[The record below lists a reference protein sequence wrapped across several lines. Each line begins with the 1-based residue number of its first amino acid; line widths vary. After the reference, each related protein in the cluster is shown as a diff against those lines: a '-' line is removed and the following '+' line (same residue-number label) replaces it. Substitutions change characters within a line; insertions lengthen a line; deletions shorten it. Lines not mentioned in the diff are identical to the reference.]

1 MATPPRAEPARLLE
15 FLPAIVLA
23 GVGVLVPHPSALIAL
38 ALSLPLALIAA
49 ARSLGLATEA
59 SFPRVAL
66 ARGPGL
72 MLLLL
77 VHALLFAAVL
87 GWPAALA
94 LKDRSPLAA
103 VLLSAGFV
111 AIVLSP
117 WRWWPA
123 FGLIAGVD
131 GLHREGSAP
140 ARPGGIGVAL
150 RTAAEFGRRGDPH
163 FSVGLAVSLALVVL
177 VGGALAIAALAGV
190 IDEDLRRAVGL
201 GWALVALPLASRIV
215 VARTLRLAATLG
227 PGQAPAEPLAL
238 ADDAVVE
245 IPVDPRERDRE
256 LIARC
261 AAHEIDLALVLLRN
275 GADPNARPDPFDR
288 DQRTPA
294 IIAATEPDLRLLREL
309 ILRGADLNLAIGGL
323 TPLIAATRDSWSGR
337 IESVQTLLTNG
348 ARTDVADAA
357 GDSPLHHAARTR
369 DPIVAAMLLDAGA
382 DVARTNAEGL
392 TPIGVACRA
401 ANEAV
406 VRLLLERGAGG
417 DLPGAVPALV
427 ALAEADEDLPD
438 LAKRLIRAKYAVDAG
453 DRDGRAALHAAA
465 TSGHAAIAHA
475 LLAAGAE
482 VDARAGDG
490 STPLV
495 LAARAGANAVL
506 AVLARAK
513 ADPTVADATGTDALM
528 AAAESTAADEAT
540 IEALLKLGAD
550 RTRRD
555 REGRTAVDRAVAAGR
570 WPVVARLD
578 PGYPLPS
585 AIAEAELLPELEAEG
600 KDRAG
605 LITTALR
612 HGRVDVAATLFQLPP
627 PLPESDRVAI
637 TTRLGDAPGHALDWW
652 LARVADADFH
662 AVHGARLLA
671 EALAAEPP
679 APGLVAALSR
689 AGAPVTG
696 PALPARLLGFAG
708 AVAEGE
714 PALDLEA
721 LALDWIERGTDAFG
735 AGPEGASPLH
745 LAVRHGF
752 ERLVVALLARGA
764 DPNAA
769 DAHGATPLAEALALP
784 AARAEAIARH
794 LLAAGADPERAA
806 CDGRTPLGLALAQ
819 GRHALARWLDWPG
832 PWRLPGRRP
841 IAADL
846 VEAAA
851 LGDVRAVERLVAL
864 GLPLDARDAKG
875 ATALIRAAGR
885 GHPAVVAW
893 LLEAGA
899 DPGLAASSG
908 VDALTAAI
916 AAHRD
921 PVVRVLLDHGVAAD
935 APVAHGVPPLLVAA
949 AVGAAPCVGLLLER
963 GARADAT
970 DPRGNTALHAA
981 AQFAFTAADGDTAL
995 ALLRRLVEGGCPV
1008 DAPNRDG
1015 QTALLLV
1022 LGSHAQPRS
1031 AQPAT
1036 GLGRIAE
1043 WLASIGA
1050 DVARQDARGVGV
1062 LHACAIHGLTD
1073 AALAMKR
1080 AGAPIEARDRLNR
1093 TPADLALMLGYA
1105 DLAAELRP
1113 TRRPAG

>member
-1 MATPPRAEPARLLE
+1 MATPPRARPARLVE

-23 GVGVLVPHPSALIAL
+23 AAGVLVPHPSALFAL
-38 ALSLPLALIAA
+38 ALSLPLALVAA
-49 ARSLGLATEA
+49 ARSLGLAADTTW
-59 SFPRVAL
+59 PRDAL
-66 ARGPGL
+66 ARGPAL
-72 MLLLL
+72 LLLLL
-77 VHALLFAAVL
+77 VHALLFALVL
-87 GWPAALA
+87 GGPAAMV

-103 VLLSAGFV
+103 MLLSAGFI
-111 AIVLSP
+111 AIVLLP

-123 FGLIAGVD
+123 FGLLAGLD
-131 GLHREGSAP
+131 ELHRDA
-140 ARPGGIGVAL
+140 ARPAAATGIGRTL
-150 RTAAEFGRRGDPH
+150 RVAAELGRRGDPH
-163 FSVGLAVSLALVVL
+163 FSLGLGASLALVVL

-190 IDEDLRRAVGL
+190 VDEDLRRAGGL
-201 GWALVALPLASRIV
+201 AWALFALPLASRAL
-215 VARTLRLAATLG
+215 VARTLRLAAAFD
-227 PGQAPAEPLAL
+227 PGEAAAEPLAL

-261 AAHEIDLALVLLRN
+261 AAHQIDLALVLLRN
-275 GADPNARPDPFDR
+275 GADPNARPDPLDR

-323 TPLIAATRDSWSGR
+323 TPLVAATRDSWDGR

-348 ARTDVADAA
+348 ARTDVADGG

-382 DVARTNAEGL
+382 DVARANGEGL

-401 ANEAV
+401 GNEPV
-406 VRLLLERGAGG
+406 VRLLLERGGGG
-417 DLPGAVPALV
+417 DVPGTVPVLV
-427 ALAEADEDLPD
+427 ALAEADQDLPD
-438 LAKRLIRAKYAVDAG
+438 LAKRLVRAKCAVDA
-453 DRDGRAALHAAA
+453 RDPEGRTALHAAA
-465 TSGHAAIAHA
+465 ANDHAGLAHA
-475 LLAAGAE
+475 LLAAGAT
-482 VDARAGDG
+482 VDACAGDG
-490 STPLV
+490 VTPLIV
-495 LAARAGANAVL
+495 AARAGANAVI

-513 ADPTVADATGTDALM
+513 ADPALADAAGTDALM
-528 AAAESTAADEAT
+528 AAAESIEADEAT

-555 REGRTAVDRAVAAGR
+555 REGRSAVDRAVAAGR

-600 KDRAG
+600 KDRAT
-605 LITTALR
+605 LVTTALR

-627 PLPESDRVAI
+627 AVPEADRVAI
-637 TTRLGDAPGHALDWW
+637 TARLGDAPLQALDWW
-652 LARVADADFH
+652 FARVADAGFN
-662 AVHGARLLA
+662 ASHGDRLLA
-671 EALAAEPP
+671 DALAGDAPTP
-679 APGLVAALSR
+679 ALVAALSR
-689 AGAPVTG
+689 AGAPVAG
-696 PALPARLLGFAG
+696 PARIARLLGRPDAG
-708 AVAEGE
+708 PVTG
-714 PALDLEA
+714 PAIDLEA
-721 LALDWIERGTDAFG
+721 LALDWIERGADPFG
-735 AGPEGASPLH
+735 AGPDGASPLH
-745 LAVRHGF
+745 LAVRRGF
-752 ERLVVALLARGA
+752 GRLVEALLARGV

-769 DAHGATPLAEALALP
+769 DAHGATPLAETLGLP
-784 AARAEAIARH
+784 SGVAEAMVRR
-794 LLAAGADPERAA
+794 LLAAGADPQRAT

-819 GRHALARWLDWPG
+819 GRADLARWLEWPG

-841 IAADL
+841 IAADV
-846 VEAAA
+846 VEAATV
-851 LGDVRAVERLVAL
+851 GDVRAVERLVAL
-864 GLPLDARDAKG
+864 GLPADARDAKG

-893 LLEAGA
+893 LLAAGA
-899 DPGLAASSG
+899 DPAAAASSG

-949 AVGAAPCVGLLLER
+949 AVGAGPCVGLLLDR
-963 GARADAT
+963 GARADAA
-970 DPRGNTALHAA
+970 DPRGNTALHAG
-981 AQFAFTAADGDTAL
+981 AQFAFTAADGDAAL
-995 ALLRRLVEGGCPV
+995 ALLRRLVEAGCPV
-1008 DAPNRDG
+1008 DAANRDG
-1015 QTALLLV
+1015 QTPLLLV
-1022 LGSHAQPRS
+1022 LGAHAQPRS
-1031 AQPAT
+1031 AQPAG

-1050 DVARQDARGVGV
+1050 DVARQDERGVGV
-1062 LHACAIHGLTD
+1062 LHACAIHGLTE

-1080 AGAPIEARDRLNR
+1080 AGAPPEARDRLNR
-1093 TPADLALMLGYA
+1093 TPAELAMMLGYA

-1113 TRRPAG
+1113 SRRPAG